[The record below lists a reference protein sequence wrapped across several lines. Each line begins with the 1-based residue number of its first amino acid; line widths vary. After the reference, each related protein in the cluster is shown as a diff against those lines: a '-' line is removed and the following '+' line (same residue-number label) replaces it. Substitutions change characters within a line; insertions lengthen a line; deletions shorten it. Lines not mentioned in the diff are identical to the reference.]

1 MIKYNIDKIEDI
13 AFSNNTPY
21 QLPIHTL
28 ETIENLEK
36 KVGSPNY
43 VKTPV
48 FKKQRQS
55 TDDNWYNIR
64 TFKTTK
70 IKEINNKTEEII
82 TNIRTILN
90 KLTQETFENN
100 KEQLLNILN
109 ENDLCKEDMLRVS
122 ELIFI
127 IGSQNTFY
135 SELYANLYK
144 ILMEKYEIMNDVFNR
159 SFSNFIKL
167 FDNIEYVNPDEDY
180 DKFCVINKTNETRR
194 ALSKFFINL
203 MNLNVIEENIIL
215 DIILKLQEMIYN
227 YMEDKT
233 KRNHIY
239 EITENIFILV
249 TEGANKLNTTQEFEE
264 IINNI
269 NKIQNINKKEY
280 IGITNKTIFKN
291 MDIIDYLNK
300 S

>member
-1 MIKYNIDKIEDI
+1 MIKYNIDQIEDI

-233 KRNHIY
+233 KRNHID

-249 TEGANKLNTTQEFEE
+249 TEGANKLNTTQEFKE

>member
-1 MIKYNIDKIEDI
+1 MIKYNIDQIEDI

-48 FKKQRQS
+48 FKKQRQY

-82 TNIRTILN
+82 TSIRTILN

-144 ILMEKYEIMNDVFNR
+144 ILMGKYEIMNDVFNR

-180 DKFCVINKTNETRR
+180 DKFCVINKTNETRK

-233 KRNHIY
+233 KRNHID